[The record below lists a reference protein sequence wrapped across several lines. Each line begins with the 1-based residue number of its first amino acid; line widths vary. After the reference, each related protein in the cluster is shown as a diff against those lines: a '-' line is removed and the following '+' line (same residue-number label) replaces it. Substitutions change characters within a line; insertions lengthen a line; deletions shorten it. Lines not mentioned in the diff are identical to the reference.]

1 MRVLGVDEHVWHHQ
15 DRRRRGPRELTGIVD
30 HSREGPPHGKVVG
43 PGAGRVWH
51 RVQERGRARKRL
63 PYGGANRD
71 ARSPSRACKNAI
83 AWPAPRTQPAC
94 AAPVTSS
101 HSPVMPQVRYAVAS
115 SKTRPVTAG
124 ARGIPSIRSGFSC
137 VPRVIGSRSVN
148 KNDSAQPSRQMR
160 HTTSV
165 EVAYH
170 CAQHVRDVFHQATP
184 AQGRRLAA
192 RLIESLPTCPIPE
205 IARLG
210 ADPTQM
216 EGRTRRLLRHSRSQQ
231 RTSSN

>member
-1 MRVLGVDEHVWHHQ
+1 M
-15 DRRRRGPRELTGIVD
+15 
-30 HSREGPPHGKVVG
+30 
-43 PGAGRVWH
+43 
-51 RVQERGRARKRL
+51 
-63 PYGGANRD
+63 
-71 ARSPSRACKNAI
+71 
-83 AWPAPRTQPAC
+83 
-94 AAPVTSS
+94 
-101 HSPVMPQVRYAVAS
+101 RYAAAS
-115 SKTRPVTAG
+115 SKTPWVTAG
-124 ARGIPSIRSGFSC
+124 ARVIPSIKSGFFC

-210 ADPTQM
+210 ADPTQV
-216 EGRTRRLLRHSRSQQ
+216 EERLLGLLRHSRSQQ
-231 RTSSN
+231 RTARGYPNPTNHKLRMLVIAGGLDASAHTQL